1 MLSVANWSNKDEQ
14 CHLWDSCQ
22 ISSTELQHRGFF
34 SLCRSFFG
42 LIDSN
47 TAAAIAQHIIPNS
60 KLGIAITQSYRCQ
73 CEFMEVLK
81 EVSHWS
87 STVATEIFLRS
98 TTRWQNHL
106 ELDHNETRS
115 RYVTWFY
122 MEMSLFFLCLS

>member
-1 MLSVANWSNKDEQ
+1 MLSFANWTKKEEH
-14 CHLWDSCQ
+14 CHLWDSGQ
-22 ISSTELQHRGFF
+22 ISSSELQHRGFF

-47 TAAAIAQHIIPNS
+47 TAAVIAQHIIPNS
-60 KLGIAITQSYRCQ
+60 NLGIVIPQSCRCQ
-73 CEFMEVLK
+73 REFMEVLK
-81 EVSHWS
+81 EVSYRS
-87 STVATEIFLRS
+87 STVATKIFKSS

-122 MEMSLFFLCLS
+122 VEMSLFFLCLS